1 MIQNILDNANCKV
14 KNTHLNL
21 HRWKNWEPNTPFAPI
36 FDMPLW
42 CSDLPL
48 GLMYEIK
55 NLIEIN
61 SEKYTNYKEVWK
73 SENIFSWGGST
84 IEELKTSILFN
95 YLRFMDELKFAPE
108 NNLWIRGW
116 PVVLKETEG
125 IGLHSHSYHENTYL
139 SGNIMVSENATT
151 TDYAIPHLS
160 TYYGFYKVENIQG
173 RMTLFPSWVQ
183 HKVDPIVDSKRISI
197 GFDIFTEKSIEYA
210 KQNSKDS
217 EQESILNSVIF
228 LENYCQECSLITE

>member
-1 MIQNILDNANCKV
+1 MIENILDNANCKV
-14 KNTHLNL
+14 KDTHPNL
-21 HRWKNWEPNTPFAPI
+21 HRWKNWDPTTPFAPI

-42 CSDLPL
+42 CNDLPL

-73 SENIFSWGGST
+73 FENIFSWGGST

-95 YLRFMDELKFAPE
+95 YFRFMDELKFTPE

-116 PVVLKETEG
+116 PVVLKQNEA
-125 IGLHSHSYHENTYL
+125 IGVHSHSYHENTYL

-160 TYYGFYKVENIQG
+160 TYYGFYKVENLQG

-183 HKVDPIVDSKRISI
+183 HKVDAIVDDKRISI
-197 GFDIFTEKSIEYA
+197 GFDIFTENSINYA

-217 EQESILNSVIF
+217 DQESILNSVPF
-228 LENYCQECSLITE
+228 LQNYCEECTVITE